1 MGTRKSPGKAHHSL
15 NPGKTVPNEIDDS
28 VPSDIGEDMWGEIPK
43 YQYML
48 HK

>member
-15 NPGKTVPNEIDDS
+15 NPGKTVPNEIDS